1 MGVLKAEM
9 SRQILLLNGP
19 NLNML
24 GQRDPAIYG
33 STTLDQ
39 IVKPLEQA
47 AISAGY
53 TLNAVQ
59 SNHEGVLI
67 DEVQRACKNAAGILI
82 NPGGFSHTSVALRDA
97 LEIFTG
103 PIVEVHLSNIHKREK
118 FRHHSY
124 VSGVATGVICGLG
137 PDGYMAGLQSL
148 IKIIE
153 RQP

>member
-1 MGVLKAEM
+1 M